1 MRWDVYIAA
10 TMLASLVVGANTLYL
25 MAYRPRVRTYGLV
38 TILGIVAFPVAVVLH
53 NVISGVVNADETVS
67 FLIGAVIAPG
77 AITIGALGI
86 AFTLG
91 SADAVVSAG
100 FALAGLGLAIFPLY
114 VVGALIYSA
123 AAGPFLPQE
132 AFQYTLLPAS
142 LVAVTTGAMLA
153 VCGLATASGRQTA
166 AS

>member
-1 MRWDVYIAA
+1 MRWDVYIVA
-10 TMLASLVVGANTLYL
+10 TMLASLVVGANAIYL
-25 MAYRPRVRTYGLV
+25 MAYQPRVRTFGLLTV
-38 TILGIVAFPVAVVLH
+38 LGIVAFPVAVVLH
-53 NVISGVVNADETVS
+53 NVVSGLVNADETLT

-100 FALAGLGLAIFPLY
+100 FAVAGLGLAIFPLY
-114 VVGALIYSA
+114 VVAALVYGVA
-123 AAGPFLPQE
+123 TGGFAPQE
-132 AFQYTLLPAS
+132 VYQYTLLPAS
-142 LVAVTTGAMLA
+142 LVMVTAGAMLGA
-153 VCGLATASGRQTA
+153 FGLAALDGRQTA